1 MGRDF
6 LPIRRRVSDRGVIV
20 YDDRYGRIETLYAYF
35 QRFAFF
41 FSMGIDEFNGGSPI
55 ASRSLFTVFLLVYLI
70 KKTASSSGFSIR
82 IHPWLM
88 ALFVRLKACLL
99 LVSCR

>member
-1 MGRDF
+1 MTTGMEGSKRCMPTF
-6 LPIRRRVSDRGVIV
+6 NGSPS
-20 YDDRYGRIETLYAYF
+20 
-35 QRFAFF
+35 F

-55 ASRSLFTVFLLVYLI
+55 AYRSLFTVFSFGVSN

>member
-1 MGRDF
+1 MTTGMEG
-6 LPIRRRVSDRGVIV
+6 SN
-20 YDDRYGRIETLYAYF
+20 RYMPTF
-35 QRFAFF
+35 NCSPSF
-41 FSMGIDEFNGGSPI
+41 FSMGTDEFNGGSPI
-55 ASRSLFTVFLLVYLI
+55 ASRSLFTVFSSGESN

-99 LVSCR
+99 LVSCK